1 MTLKRLRQIL
11 KALAEDTRLR
21 IVNILQYKELTVKDI
36 CTILRVK
43 QPTISKHLVRLRLL
57 RIVRDRREGNYVYY
71 GLFRDSGNGK
81 IARSIL
87 SKFKNLEVF
96 KHDLAKIRSLR
107 RNRAKR

>member
-36 CTILRVK
+36 STILRVK
-43 QPTISKHLVRLRLL
+43 QPTISKHLGRLRLL
-57 RIVRDRREGNYVYY
+57 RIVYDRREENYVYY
-71 GLFRDSGNGK
+71 GLFCDSENGK
-81 IARSIL
+81 IAQSII

-96 KHDLAKIRSLR
+96 KQDLVKIRSLR
-107 RNRAKR
+107 KRRAKR